1 MMGSR
6 FAALLIAAAAAL
18 LFLSAQ
24 PVMAAP
30 NGSGDGSGEA
40 TAQVTPEAT
49 AKALF
54 EAAEAAA
61 AAGDRIGAAV
71 RYEELFHRFPSV
83 RQARIA
89 RLRSQQLRALQSEPE
104 PDLRAAFDSAKANF
118 AKHGAAASGAAIR
131 ALEPLAKS
139 PALQQ
144 DLALWIA
151 AEDARQGR
159 PDDARKRYAALL
171 DRETL
176 THGQASATVAGL
188 LRTSTTFGD
197 RSDARTRIHRTLAIR
212 PDQFTP
218 PTAARLYD
226 EANDQLY
233 ALLALYAACTTLL
246 LSCLYL
252 ALAFTRRTHPLPA
265 GFWRPGLLFPLYA
278 FAGAG
283 LFAESWE
290 HGRLLPF
297 VGGGLA
303 VTLLL
308 LLQRIADT
316 LHPPTAAMR
325 PVTALLHVSAML
337 AALYLVFYGANLQHL
352 MGL

>member
-1 MMGSR
+1 M
-6 FAALLIAAAAAL
+6 AVAVAL
-18 LFLSAQ
+18 LFSSAR

-40 TAQVTPEAT
+40 TAKVTPEAT

-61 AAGDRIGAAV
+61 AAGDRLGAAA

-118 AKHGAAASGAAIR
+118 AKNGAAASGAAIR
-131 ALEPLAKS
+131 ALEPRAQS

-151 AEDARQGR
+151 DEDARQGR

-197 RSDARTRIHRTLAIR
+197 RADARNRIHRTLAIR
-212 PDQFTP
+212 HDQFTP

-226 EANDQLY
+226 EANDQLF
-233 ALLALYAACTTLL
+233 ALLALYASCVTLL
-246 LSCLYL
+246 LSALHLSLSL
-252 ALAFTRRTHPLPA
+252 ARRTQTLPT
-265 GFWRPGLLFPLYA
+265 GFWRPSLLFPLYA

-303 VTLLL
+303 VALLL
-308 LLQRIADT
+308 LLQRVGDT
-316 LHPPTAAMR
+316 LRPPIGAWRA
-325 PVTALLHVSAML
+325 VTAVLHVAAML
-337 AALYLVFYGANLQHL
+337 AALYLVLYAANLQHL